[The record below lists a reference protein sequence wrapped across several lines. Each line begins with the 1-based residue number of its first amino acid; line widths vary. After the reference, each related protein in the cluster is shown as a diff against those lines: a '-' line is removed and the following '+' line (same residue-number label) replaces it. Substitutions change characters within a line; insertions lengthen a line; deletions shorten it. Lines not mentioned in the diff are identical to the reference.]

1 MSIIDFDRV
10 IMINLDL
17 AMEAMYYQ
25 IITPFLHFTTCYI
38 ATIHFGLGIIGTG
51 LLEASS
57 PNLFICVLKMQITH
71 NLAIKDQRSPRMTY
85 VTRELFK
92 NINEFLKLAIPS
104 ILLALTECSAYYFSI
119 IIISG
124 LISLTN

>member
-1 MSIIDFDRV
+1 MGIIDFDRV

-17 AMEAMYYQ
+17 AMEAMYCQ
-25 IITPFLHFTTCYI
+25 IITPFLHFTICYI
-38 ATIHFGLGIIGTG
+38 VTIHFGFGIIGAG
-51 LLEASS
+51 LSGVIT
-57 PNLFICVLKMQITH
+57 NLFIWVLQIYIINNQSNKGPKITEID
-71 NLAIKDQRSPRMTY
+71 LWDKRIF
-85 VTRELFK
+85 E

-104 ILLALTECSAYYFSI
+104 TLIALTECSAYYSI